1 MVVVVDNAVERPFT
15 TGRGRELYDGGPM
28 VGRGARIDDG
38 RCRARGA
45 ARGPLLVSA
54 LALLAGCGAVTPLP
68 AEDAVALYD
77 EVAADLT
84 SVLAGSTDQGWTFME
99 YRRTVQ
105 ERDGVCLYS
114 AGAWEA
120 GTPLPGVSAGTG
132 WDEIVAAADPVL
144 EEHGFTAF
152 GRPSRSGALY
162 SVSATDGHGAEVVL
176 TAQGTMRIADAEI
189 TAPECTAEGVGL

>member
-1 MVVVVDNAVERPFT
+1 MVS
-15 TGRGRELYDGGPM
+15 
-28 VGRGARIDDG
+28 RGAQIDDG
-38 RCRARGA
+38 RRRARGA
-45 ARGPLLVSA
+45 ARGPLLLSA
-54 LALLAGCGAVTPLP
+54 LALLAGCAAVTPLP
-68 AEDAVALYD
+68 AEDAVAQYD

-84 SVLAGSTDQGWTFME
+84 SVLAGSTGQEWTFVE
-99 YRRTVQ
+99 HLRSVQ

-120 GTPLPGVSAGTG
+120 GAPLSAVSAGKG

-162 SVSATDGHGAEVVL
+162 SVSATDGHGAEVEL
-176 TAQGTMRIADAEI
+176 TAQGTVRIADAEI
-189 TAPECTAEGVGL
+189 AAQECTAEGLGL